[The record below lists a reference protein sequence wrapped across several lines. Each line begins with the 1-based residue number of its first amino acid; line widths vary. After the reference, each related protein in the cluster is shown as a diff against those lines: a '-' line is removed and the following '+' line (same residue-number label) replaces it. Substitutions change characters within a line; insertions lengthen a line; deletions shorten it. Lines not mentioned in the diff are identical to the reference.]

1 MRFFPLS
8 GNYCSVDGIVC
19 LLHSEDTRT
28 MGLKAAPE
36 LAVQTILHMR
46 MKAENCH
53 EICDRCMVSKVRKT
67 FLV

>member
-1 MRFFPLS
+1 
-8 GNYCSVDGIVC
+8 
-19 LLHSEDTRT
+19 